1 MRVKWIKMSVN
12 EKKKTFFWIFN
23 HCVPIFLFYQ
33 QSVHKEIKRR
43 YLGMAPLEIHLD
55 VGGVEKNCIF
65 GLA

>member
-1 MRVKWIKMSVN
+1 M
-12 EKKKTFFWIFN
+12 EKKDFFLDFQPL
-23 HCVPIFLFYQ
+23 CPYFLFYQ